1 MQNGMKTYLLLGA
14 CILSLNACSTVS
26 GVFDE
31 KEKAPIEGK
40 RLSVLALQK
49 SLEPDSAAIEQGG
62 VMLPELWENEY
73 WPQAGG
79 FPNHAM
85 HNLAWEGSDVDVLW
99 RADVGAGSR
108 NEIPLTAQPV
118 IVKGVIYALDTESR
132 LSAFNI
138 ENGRKLWSMDVS
150 NKAEDEDVIGGGL
163 AFANG
168 MLFVT
173 NGSNEILSV
182 SVAEEKILW
191 RANLPTPARAAPTAL
206 GGRVFV
212 STLDDR
218 LFALDAEKGTVI
230 WDYIGIGETTGLLG
244 AASPAANT
252 SIVVPAFSSGEL
264 TALRVENGSVAWSDN
279 LANVRKFGGGLES
292 LSDIK
297 AMPVMDRGIV
307 IAMSFSDKL
316 VAIQE
321 HTGTR
326 LWQREIGGSAT
337 PWVAGNAVFVLSNDN
352 QLVALRLEDGAI
364 LWVEEVPRYKN
375 AKKQKDEII
384 WSSPIMASGNIL
396 LCGSHG
402 EILKYDAKTGKQA
415 DTVKIGKA
423 VQITPVISNG
433 VMYVLA
439 EDGTLIALK

>member
-1 MQNGMKTYLLLGA
+1 MPSRYGKHLLLGA
-14 CILSLNACSTVS
+14 CLLSLNACSTVS

-31 KEKAPIEGK
+31 KEKPPIEGK
-40 RLSVLALQK
+40 RMSVLALQK
-49 SLEPDSAAIEQGG
+49 SLVPDTKALEEGG
-62 VMLPELWENEY
+62 VKLPEAWKNEY

-85 HNLAWEGSDVDVLW
+85 HNLAWDSKDVDVLW
-99 RADVGAGSR
+99 RADIGAGSH
-108 NEIPLTAQPV
+108 NELPLTAQPI
-118 IVKGVIYALDTESR
+118 IVKGIIYALDTEAK
-132 LSAFNI
+132 LSAFNA
-138 ENGRKLWSMDVS
+138 ENGKKLWRADVS
-150 NKAEDEDVIGGGL
+150 NKAEDEDVIGGGI

-168 MLFVT
+168 SLFVT
-173 NGSNEILSV
+173 NGSNEILSISAADGKV
-182 SVAEEKILW
+182 LW

-212 STLDDR
+212 ATLDDR
-218 LFALDAEKGTVI
+218 LFALDAEKGSII
-230 WDYIGIGETTGLLG
+230 WDYLGIGETTGLLG

-297 AMPVMDRGIV
+297 AMPVMDRGVV

-316 VAIQE
+316 VAIDE
-321 HTGTR
+321 PTGTR

-337 PWVAGNAVFVLSNDN
+337 PWVAGNAVFVLSSDN

-364 LWVEEVPRYKN
+364 LWVEEVPRFAN
-375 AKKQKDEII
+375 PKKQKDEII
-384 WSSPIMASGNIL
+384 WSSPVMASGNIL

-402 EILKYDAKTGKQA
+402 HILKFDAQTGKPA
-415 DTVKIGKA
+415 GSIKIGKS
-423 VQITPVISNG
+423 VQITPIISNG

>member
-1 MQNGMKTYLLLGA
+1 MQGYIKTYLLLGS
-14 CILSLNACSTVS
+14 CVLSLSACSTVS
-26 GVFDE
+26 KVFDE
-31 KEKAPIEGK
+31 KENPPIEGK

-49 SLEPDSAAIEQGG
+49 SLEPDSTAIEQGG
-62 VMLPELWENEY
+62 VILPEIWQNEY

-79 FPNHAM
+79 LPNHAM
-85 HNLAWEGSDVDVLW
+85 HNLAWESGDVDVLW
-99 RADVGAGSR
+99 RADIGSGSH

-118 IVKGVIYALDTESR
+118 IVKDVIYALDTESK
-132 LSAFNI
+132 LSAINAQ
-138 ENGRKLWSMDVS
+138 NGKKIWGIDVS
-150 NKAEDEDVIGGGL
+150 NKAEDEDVIGGGI

-168 MLFVT
+168 MLFIT

-182 SVAEEKILW
+182 SVSEGKIIW

-218 LFALDAEKGTVI
+218 LFAIDAEKGTVI
-230 WDYIGIGETTGLLG
+230 WDYLGIGETTGLLG

-264 TALRVENGSVAWSDN
+264 TALRVENGSVVWSDN

-297 AMPVMDRGIV
+297 AMPVMDRGVV

-316 VAIQE
+316 VAIEE
-321 HTGTR
+321 HTGLR

-364 LWVEEVPRYKN
+364 LWVEQVPRYEDPDDQKN
-375 AKKQKDEII
+375 EII
-384 WSSPIMASGNIL
+384 WSSPVMASGNIL

-402 EILKYDAKTGKQA
+402 KILKYDAQTGKPA
-415 DTVKIGKA
+415 GSIKIGAA

-433 VMYVLA
+433 IMYVLA
-439 EDGTLIALK
+439 ENGTLIALR